1 MNVKL
6 EREQAFI
13 YDLEQLLDVPTHIK
27 DLKQTLTTNKRD
39 DEVRRQK
46 ISVNEQRIDDLSR
59 VLKETNDMKV
69 TLSKDGTVTGEE
81 IIAHVSAIV
90 SDLKVQMIDT
100 KDFKRLNVDYNS
112 LVE

>member
-1 MNVKL
+1 
-6 EREQAFI
+6 
-13 YDLEQLLDVPTHIK
+13 
-27 DLKQTLTTNKRD
+27 
-39 DEVRRQK
+39 
-46 ISVNEQRIDDLSR
+46 
-59 VLKETNDMKV
+59 MKV